1 MCLFL
6 CLFIYY
12 YLSDAC
18 ESFGSGI
25 HHMGSSMYCC
35 FEYIVIGYMQF
46 HNHYHGVSFFFVN

>member
-46 HNHYHGVSFFFVN
+46 HNHYHGVSFFC